1 MTSKV
6 VGSIE
11 AYPGVLEGKNKVTCS
26 WKIKPRDFF
35 CLKNTGD
42 FIKSPIFTCL
52 DDENKPTAW
61 QIIAFPKGNS
71 QQDSKHVSVYLASLN
86 RNLCEVFFKINI
98 FRNYNCSAI
107 SKFSENNPVLG
118 CGKLIKQKKLC
129 SFFKVNIV
137 AEVRFLRT
145 VTTPKPDENIE
156 STEQTRE
163 SKRKKEFQVVNDQLI
178 EDISNMMIN
187 EDLSDCKILC
197 EGQKISCHAVILAAR
212 SPVLAAMMS
221 QPLKEKE
228 TREICIEDFTIEIVR
243 GWF

>member
-1 MTSKV
+1 MAVLRSESMTSKV

-52 DDENKPTAW
+52 DDKNKPTAW

-98 FRNYNCSAI
+98 FHAYSRSTT
-107 SKFSENNPVLG
+107 SEFREKTVKGFPQ
-118 CGKLIKQKKLC
+118 LIKKSRL
-129 SFFKVNIV
+129 FPLFKVEIKAQVSFIRAIN
-137 AEVRFLRT
+137 T
-145 VTTPKPDENIE
+145 M
-156 STEQTRE
+156 E
-163 SKRKKEFQVVNDQLI
+163 SKRKQEFQFVNDQLI